1 MYCIVLYYNIP
12 RSAPPARSPEQGS
25 GERLPP
31 ENRKISILGVVDYTI
46 LYYII
51 LYYNILYHCQ
61 PRSPVRPIAESG
73 GRQPP
78 RKLKDFNSGNGRLCC
93 IILLISYCIIL

>member
-1 MYCIVLYYNIP
+1 MYCIVLYYNIR

-31 ENRKISILGVVDYTI
+31 EKRKISILGVVDYTI

-51 LYYNILYHCQ
+51 LYYNILYHFQ

-73 GRQPP
+73 GGSPP
-78 RKLKDFNSGNGRLCC
+78 EN
-93 IILLISYCIIL
+93 